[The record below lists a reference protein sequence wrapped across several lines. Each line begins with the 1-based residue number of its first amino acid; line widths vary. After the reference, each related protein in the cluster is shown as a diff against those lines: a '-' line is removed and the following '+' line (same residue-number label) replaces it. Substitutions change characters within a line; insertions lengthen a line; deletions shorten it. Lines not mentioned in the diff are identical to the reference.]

1 MKTKRWT
8 LLAVFLLATTLGSVQ
23 LPLAAQVSSG
33 ITVPVAP
40 EGVTVRLVNQ
50 TDEPVTYEALG
61 DTQSRLLSS
70 GDDVT
75 LRALNTPATLTFFYQ
90 DIQKDPQTGMGLLQT
105 ELSLNEAT
113 GVLDVVIR
121 PTNSLDADVSNITVE
136 PSGDIFMF

>member
-70 GDDVT
+70 GDDVI

-90 DIQKDPQTGMGLLQT
+90 DIQKDPQTGTGLLQT

-113 GVLDVVIR
+113 GVLDVTIR

-136 PSGDIFMF
+136 PNGDILTF